1 MFQLRVAK
9 GRVLVAVTSSVVS
22 DRKRELTVLRRA
34 LEEAAAG
41 APSVVCVEGRV
52 GMGKTS
58 VLAETVRMARE
69 LGFEVFRAQCSPS
82 EHGFR
87 FGVVAQL
94 FESEADEI
102 LDGDADQAAMH
113 RLHRLV
119 REVSLETPVL
129 LAVDDVEHADAPS
142 LNFLSYLRRRLGEL
156 PVAVV
161 VTRGL
166 AVDATPLLREV
177 VGDARRVRLSGLD
190 QLACGRFLRTIFAS
204 GVTDEVVA
212 EWRVATRGN
221 PYLLGLRLR
230 DLGER
235 SGELVAR
242 LAHAGAEVVALA
254 RSFAVLGEADL
265 ALAGA
270 AAGLEPQEAVDA
282 SRALHG
288 LGFAGVP
295 MVLTTLE
302 QSTTAF
308 DRSVI
313 HARAARFRHDDQA
326 PVEDVAAHL
335 LEAAPI
341 GEDWV
346 RDVLRIAA
354 RRSTSDRAIACLRRL
369 LREPLPDDLRG
380 EVLVELSEA
389 QSLVDPCAAIAS
401 LNKAASASMDVL
413 AEGRMALLIAYDLA
427 GRRLYRDA
435 VAKVESV
442 IARVSGVDPDLAQR
456 LDLYAL
462 SLGLEESF
470 FSGEV
475 ETRIARLCGSRMTS
489 ARNQRFLNAVLAYR
503 GACIGASHGETRR
516 RVQSS
521 LPLHIGRDL
530 IDQFSFA
537 HLIVA
542 LIGIDEYEQADR
554 QCEEAL
560 RVTAERDLAVC
571 AAMVQGLRCHVAR
584 RLGTLPVAEQL
595 GLASLAR
602 LDALGANQDG
612 NLVIAVAGLVG
623 AWVDTGDTTSALR
636 LVRERELDGDLPEYA
651 HYHALL
657 HQRGRLHMALGD
669 PASALRDHLDCGR
682 RMERRGAR
690 NPSLQPW
697 RSHAALAHMALGER
711 DQALRLAEQE
721 LELARDW
728 GLAVPVGVALR
739 VSGVVTGDVAL
750 LEEAVVT
757 LRSTPARLELAR
769 ALVDWGVLLRTSGR
783 GPEALAAL
791 RQGHDTAKRCGAIP
805 LMGVAARELRAAGG
819 RPARTP
825 SGSVL
830 TAQEDHIVRRA
841 VLGLTNRQIAA
852 ELFVTPRAVE
862 LHLTRAYRKL
872 GISGRRD
879 LAAALEKAGA

>member
-1 MFQLRVAK
+1 M
-9 GRVLVAVTSSVVS
+9 AVTGSVVS
-22 DRKRELTVLRRA
+22 DRRRELTVLRHA
-34 LEEAAAG
+34 LEEAAVG
-41 APSVVCVEGRV
+41 VPSVVCVEGRV

-58 VLAETVRMARE
+58 LLTETVRMARE
-69 LGFEVFRAQCSPS
+69 LGFAVFRAQCSVS
-82 EHGFR
+82 ETGFR
-87 FGVVAQL
+87 FGVAAQL

-119 REVSLETPVL
+119 REMAAGSPVL
-129 LAVDDVEHADAPS
+129 LAVDDVEQADAAS

-177 VGDARRVRLSGLD
+177 VGEATRVRLAGLD
-190 QLACGRFLRTIFAS
+190 QAACGRFLRTIFSS
-204 GVTDEVVA
+204 GVTDEVVTD
-212 EWRVATRGN
+212 WRVATCGN
-221 PYLLGLRLR
+221 PYLLGLRPR

-235 SGELVAR
+235 SSELVAR
-242 LAHAGAEVVALA
+242 LAQAGPQVVALA
-254 RSFAVLGEADL
+254 RAFAVLGEADL

-270 AAGLEPQEAVDA
+270 AAGLGPREAVDA
-282 SRALHG
+282 SRALSG

-295 MVLTTLE
+295 MVLTTLA
-302 QSTTAF
+302 QSTTAL
-308 DRSVI
+308 DRAAI

-326 PVEDVAAHL
+326 PVEDVAAQL

-354 RRSTSDRAIACLRRL
+354 RRSTSDFAIACLRRL

-389 QSLVDPCAAIAS
+389 QSLVDPGAAIAS

-413 AEGRMALLIAYDLA
+413 AEGRMALLLAYDLA
-427 GRRLYRDA
+427 GRRLYRDG

-442 IARVSGVDPDLAQR
+442 IARVSGVDADLAQR

-475 ETRIARLCGSRMTS
+475 ETRIARLSGSRMTS
-489 ARNQRFLNAVLAYR
+489 GRNERFLNTLLAYR
-503 GACIGASHGETRR
+503 GACVGANPGETRR

-554 QCEEAL
+554 QCDEAL

-584 RLGTLPVAEQL
+584 RLGSLPDAERL
-595 GLASLAR
+595 GMTSLEK

-612 NLVIAVAGLVG
+612 TVVITVAGLVG
-623 AWVDTGDTTSALR
+623 AWVDTGDIASALR
-636 LVRERELDGDLPEYA
+636 LVRERELDGELPEYA

-669 PASALRDHLDCGR
+669 PVSSLRDHLDCGR

-690 NPSLQPW
+690 NPALQPW
-697 RSHAALAHMALGER
+697 RSHAALAHLALGER
-711 DQALRLAEQE
+711 DHAQRLVAQE

-728 GLAVPVGVALR
+728 GLAVPIGVALR
-739 VSGVVTGDVAL
+739 ISGVVTGDVAL
-750 LEEAVVT
+750 LEEAVST
-757 LRSTPARLELAR
+757 LRTSSARLELAR
-769 ALVDWGVLLRTSGR
+769 ALVDWGVVLRAAGR

-791 RQGHDTAKRCGAIP
+791 RQGHDVAKKCGAIP
-805 LMGVAARELRAAGG
+805 LMGLAARELRAAGG

-830 TAQEDHIVRRA
+830 TAQEEHIVRRA
-841 VLGLTNRQIAA
+841 VHGLTNRQIAA

>member
-1 MFQLRVAK
+1 M
-9 GRVLVAVTSSVVS
+9 AVTSSVVS
-22 DRKRELTVLRRA
+22 DRKRELAALRRA
-34 LEEAAAG
+34 LDEAAQG

-52 GMGKTS
+52 GLGKTT
-58 VLAETVRMARE
+58 VLAETVRMAKE
-69 LGFEVFRAQCSPS
+69 LGFTVFRAQCSAS
-82 EHGFR
+82 ESGFR

-102 LDGDADQAAMH
+102 FDGDADQAAMH

-119 REVSLETPVL
+119 REVSLGAPVL
-129 LAVDDVEHADAPS
+129 LAVDDVEQADAAS

-156 PVAVV
+156 PVLVV

-177 VGDARRVRLSGLD
+177 VGDARRIPLAGLD
-190 QLACGRFLRTIFAS
+190 QQACARFLRTIFAS

-212 EWRVATRGN
+212 DWRVATGGN
-221 PYLLGLRLR
+221 PYLLALRPR

-235 SGELVAR
+235 AGELVSR
-242 LAHAGAEVVALA
+242 LAQAGPQVVALA
-254 RSFAVLGEADL
+254 RSFAVLGEVDL

-270 AAGLEPQEAVDA
+270 AAGLGPREAVDA
-282 SRALHG
+282 TRALGG

-295 MVLTTLE
+295 MVLATLA
-302 QSTTAF
+302 QSTTAL
-308 DRSVI
+308 DRGAI

-341 GEDWV
+341 GADWV

-354 RRSTSDRAIACLRRL
+354 RRSTSDKQIAYLRRL

-389 QSLVDPCAAIAS
+389 QSLVDPGAAIAS
-401 LNKAASASMDVL
+401 LNKAAGQSMDVL
-413 AEGRMALLIAYDLA
+413 AEGRMALLLAYDLA
-427 GRRLYRDA
+427 GRRMYRDA

-442 IARVSGVDPDLAQR
+442 IARVSGVDADLAQR

-475 ETRIARLCGSRMTS
+475 ETRIARLSGSRMTS
-489 ARNQRFLNAVLAYR
+489 VSNERFFNTVLAYR
-503 GACIGASHGETRR
+503 GATIGANLGETRR
-516 RVQSS
+516 RVQAS
-521 LPLHIGRDL
+521 LPLHIGRDV
-530 IDQFSFA
+530 IDQYSFA
-537 HLIVA
+537 HMIVA

-560 RVTAERDLAVC
+560 RVTSERDLAVG
-571 AAMVQGLRCHVAR
+571 AALVQGLRCHVAR
-584 RLGTLPVAEQL
+584 RLGALPDAERL
-595 GLASLAR
+595 GITSLEK
-602 LDALGANQDG
+602 LDVLGANQDG
-612 NLVIAVAGLVG
+612 NVVVTVSGLVG

-636 LVRERELDGDLPEYA
+636 LLRDRELAGDLPEYS
-651 HYHALL
+651 HYQALL

-669 PASALRDHLDCGR
+669 PAAALRDHLDCGHR
-682 RMERRGAR
+682 VERRGAR
-690 NPSLQPW
+690 NPALQPW
-697 RSHAALAHMALGER
+697 RSHAALAHLALGQR

-739 VSGVVTGDVAL
+739 ISGVVAGSAAL
-750 LEEAVVT
+750 LEESVSA
-757 LRSTPARLELAR
+757 LRAAPARLELAR
-769 ALVDWGVLLRTSGR
+769 ALVDWGVVLRAAGR

-791 RQGHDTAKRCGAIP
+791 RQGHDLAKRCGAIP

-819 RPARTP
+819 RPARTQ

-841 VLGLTNRQIAA
+841 VHGLTNRQIAA

>member
-1 MFQLRVAK
+1 M
-9 GRVLVAVTSSVVS
+9 AVTSSAVS
-22 DRKRELTVLRRA
+22 DRKRELTALRRV

-41 APSVVCVEGRV
+41 VPSVVCVEGRV
-52 GMGKTS
+52 GLGKTS

-69 LGFEVFRAQCSPS
+69 LGFAVFRAQCSAS
-82 EHGFR
+82 ESAFR

-102 LDGDADQAAMH
+102 LGTDADQPVMH

-119 REVSLETPVL
+119 REVSAGSPVL
-129 LAVDDVEHADAPS
+129 LAVDDVEQADLPS
-142 LNFLSYLRRRLGEL
+142 LNFLAYLRRRLGEL
-156 PVAVV
+156 PVVVV

-166 AVDATPLLREV
+166 ALDATPLLREV
-177 VGDARRVRLSGLD
+177 VGDARRVRLTGLD
-190 QLACGRFLRTIFAS
+190 QQACGRFLRALFAG

-212 EWRVATRGN
+212 DWRVATCGN
-221 PYLLGLRLR
+221 PYLLGLRAR

-235 SGELVAR
+235 AGELVAR
-242 LAHAGAEVVALA
+242 LAQAGPQVVALA
-254 RSFAVLGEADL
+254 RAFAVLGEADL

-270 AAGLEPQEAVDA
+270 AAGLDPREAVDA
-282 SRALHG
+282 SRALSA

-295 MVLTTLE
+295 MVLTTLA
-302 QSTTAF
+302 QSTTAL
-308 DRSVI
+308 DRAAI
-313 HARAARFRHDDQA
+313 HARAARFRYDDQA
-326 PVEDVAAHL
+326 PVDDVAGHL
-335 LEAAPI
+335 LESAPI
-341 GEDWV
+341 GADWV
-346 RDVLRIAA
+346 RNVLRAAA
-354 RRSTSDRAIACLRRL
+354 RQSTSDRAIACLRRL

-389 QSLVDPCAAIAS
+389 QSLVDPGAALAS
-401 LNKAASASMDVL
+401 LTKAASASMDVL
-413 AEGRMALLIAYDLA
+413 AEGRMALLLACDLA
-427 GRRLYRDA
+427 GRRRYRDA
-435 VAKVESV
+435 VAKIESV
-442 IARVSGVDPDLAQR
+442 IARVSGVDADLAQR

-462 SLGLEESF
+462 SLGMEESF

-475 ETRIARLCGSRMTS
+475 ETRIARLSGARMTS
-489 ARNQRFLNAVLAYR
+489 ARNERFLNAVLAFR
-503 GACIGASHGETRR
+503 GATIGANPGETRR

-571 AAMVQGLRCHVAR
+571 AALAQALRCHVAR
-584 RLGTLPVAEQL
+584 RLGSLPDAERL
-595 GLASLAR
+595 GMTSLEK

-612 NLVIAVAGLVG
+612 NAVIAVAGLVG
-623 AWVDTGDTTSALR
+623 AWVDTGDVGSALR
-636 LVRERELDGDLPEYA
+636 LVRERELDGDLPEYT

-657 HQRGRLHMALGD
+657 HQRGRLHLALGD

-697 RSHAALAHMALGER
+697 RTHAALAHMALGER
-711 DQALRLAEQE
+711 DHAVRLAAQE

-728 GLAVPVGVALR
+728 GLAVPIGVALR
-739 VSGVVTGDVAL
+739 ASGVVTGSADL
-750 LEEAVVT
+750 LEEAVST
-757 LRSTPARLELAR
+757 LRSTSARLELAR
-769 ALVDWGVLLRTSGR
+769 ALVDLGVALRAGGR

-791 RQGHDTAKRCGAIP
+791 RQGHDLAKRCGAIP

-819 RPARTP
+819 RPSRTP

>member
-1 MFQLRVAK
+1 MAVA
-9 GRVLVAVTSSVVS
+9 GFVAS
-22 DRKRELTVLRRA
+22 DRKRELMALRRA
-34 LEEAAAG
+34 LEDAVAG
-41 APSVVCVEGRV
+41 TPSVVCVEGRV

-69 LGFEVFRAQCSPS
+69 LGFEVYRAQCSAS
-82 EHGFR
+82 ESRFR
-87 FGVVAQL
+87 FGVAAQL

-102 LDGDADQAAMH
+102 LDGDADQPVLH

-119 REVSLETPVL
+119 REVSAGSPLL
-129 LAVDDVEHADAPS
+129 LAVDDLEHADVQS
-142 LNFLSYLRRRLGEL
+142 LNYLSYLRRRLGEL

-166 AVDATPLLREV
+166 ALDATPVLREV
-177 VGDARRVRLSGLD
+177 VGDAVRVRLTGLD
-190 QLACGRFLRTIFAS
+190 QAACGRFLRTLFSS

-212 EWRVATRGN
+212 DWRVATCGN
-221 PYLLGLRLR
+221 PYLLGLRPR

-235 SGELVAR
+235 AGELTAR
-242 LAHAGAEVVALA
+242 LAQAGPQVVALA
-254 RSFAVLGEADL
+254 RSFAVLGEVDL

-270 AAGLEPQEAVDA
+270 AAGLGAEDAVA
-282 SRALHG
+282 AARALSG

-295 MVLTTLE
+295 MVQTTLA
-302 QSTTAF
+302 QSTTAL
-308 DRSVI
+308 DRAAI

-326 PVEDVAAHL
+326 PVDDVAAHL

-346 RDVLRIAA
+346 RDVLRAAA
-354 RRSTSDRAIACLRRL
+354 RRSSSDRAIACLRRL

-389 QSLVDPCAAIAS
+389 QSLVDPGAALAS
-401 LNKAASASMDVL
+401 LNKAAGASMDVL
-413 AEGRMALLIAYDLA
+413 AEGRMALLLAYDLA
-427 GRRLYRDA
+427 GRRMYRDA

-442 IARVSGVDPDLAQR
+442 IARVSGVDADLAQR

-462 SLGLEESF
+462 SLGLEESY

-475 ETRIARLCGSRMTS
+475 ETRIARLSGSRMTS
-489 ARNQRFLNAVLAYR
+489 ARNERFLNTLLAYR
-503 GACIGASHGETRR
+503 GATIGVSPGETRR

-537 HLIVA
+537 HMIVA

-571 AAMVQGLRCHVAR
+571 AALVQGLRCHVAR
-584 RLGTLPVAEQL
+584 RLGALPFAEQHGMTAL
-595 GLASLAR
+595 EK

-612 NLVIAVAGLVG
+612 NVVIAVTGLVG
-623 AWVDTGDTTSALR
+623 AWVDTGATASALR
-636 LVRERELDGDLPEYA
+636 LVRERELAGDLPEYA
-651 HYHALL
+651 HYQALL

-690 NPSLQPW
+690 NPALQPW
-697 RSHAALAHMALGER
+697 RSHAALAHLALGER
-711 DQALRLAEQE
+711 DQAFRLAAQE

-728 GLAVPVGVALR
+728 GLAVPIGVALR
-739 VSGVVTGDVAL
+739 VFGVVSGNEAL
-750 LEEAVVT
+750 LEEAVT
-757 LRSTPARLELAR
+757 MLRTSPARLELAR
-769 ALVDWGVLLRTSGR
+769 ALVDWGVALRSAGR

-791 RQGHDTAKRCGAIP
+791 RQGYDVAKRCGAIP

-830 TAQEDHIVRRA
+830 TSQEEHVVRRA

>member
-1 MFQLRVAK
+1 M
-9 GRVLVAVTSSVVS
+9 AVTSSVVS
-22 DRKRELTVLRRA
+22 DRKRELAAIRQA

-41 APSVVCVEGRV
+41 MPSVVCVEGRV

-58 VLAETVRMARE
+58 VLAEAVQMAKE
-69 LGFEVFRAQCSPS
+69 LGFEIFRAQCSAS
-82 EHGFR
+82 EAGFR

-94 FESEADEI
+94 FESEADAI

-119 REVSLETPVL
+119 RDVSAAAPVL
-129 LAVDDVEHADAPS
+129 LAVDDVEQSDFAS

-156 PVAVV
+156 PVALVL
-161 VTRGL
+161 TRGL
-166 AVDATPLLREV
+166 ALDATPLMREV
-177 VGDARRVRLSGLD
+177 VSDALRVRLGGLD
-190 QLACGRFLRTIFAS
+190 QLACARFLRTIFAS
-204 GVTDEVVA
+204 GVTEEIVA
-212 EWRVATRGN
+212 DWRVATGGN
-221 PYLLGLRLR
+221 PYLLGLRPR

-235 SGELVAR
+235 SSELVAR
-242 LAHAGAEVVALA
+242 LEQSGSHVVALA
-254 RSFAVLGEADL
+254 RAFAVLGEADL

-270 AAGLEPQEAVDA
+270 AAGLGPQEAVDA
-282 SRALHG
+282 SRALGG

-295 MVLTTLE
+295 MVLTTLA
-302 QSTTAF
+302 QSTTAL
-308 DRSVI
+308 DRAAI

-326 PVEDVAAHL
+326 PVEDVAAQL
-335 LEAAPI
+335 LDAAPI

-354 RRSTSDRAIACLRRL
+354 RRSSPDVAIACLRRL

-389 QSLVDPCAAIAS
+389 QSLVDPGAAIAS
-401 LNKAASASMDVL
+401 LNKAASQTMDVL
-413 AEGRMALLIAYDLA
+413 AEGRMALLLAYDLA

-442 IARVSGVDPDLAQR
+442 IARVAGVDADLAQR

-475 ETRIARLCGSRMTS
+475 ETRIARLSGARMTS
-489 ARNQRFLNAVLAYR
+489 ARNERFRNTLLAYR
-503 GACIGASHGETRR
+503 GATIGVNLGETRR
-516 RVQSS
+516 RVQAS

-537 HLIVA
+537 HLIAA
-542 LIGIDEYEQADR
+542 LIAIGDYEQADR
-554 QCEEAL
+554 QCEDAL
-560 RVTAERDLAVC
+560 RVASERDLALC

-584 RLGTLPVAEQL
+584 RLGTLPDAERL
-595 GLASLAR
+595 GMTSLEK
-602 LDALGANQDG
+602 LDGLGAHQDG
-612 NLVIAVAGLVG
+612 TMVVTVAGLVG
-623 AWVDTGDTTSALR
+623 AWVETGDTTSAWR
-636 LVRERELDGDLPEYA
+636 LLRERELDADLPDYS
-651 HYHALL
+651 HYHSLL
-657 HQRGRLHMALGD
+657 HHRGRLYTALGN
-669 PASALRDHLDCGR
+669 PAAALRDHLDCGR

-690 NPSLQPW
+690 NPALQPW
-697 RSHAALAHMALGER
+697 RSHAAMAYLALGER
-711 DQALRLAEQE
+711 EHAARLVAQE

-728 GLAVPVGVALR
+728 GLAVPAGVALR
-739 VSGVVTGDVAL
+739 VSGVVAGSAVL
-750 LEEAVVT
+750 LEEAVT
-757 LRSTPARLELAR
+757 ELRGTPARLELAR
-769 ALVDWGVLLRTSGR
+769 ALVDWGVALRSSGR
-783 GPEALAAL
+783 VPEALAAL
-791 RQGHDTAKRCGAIP
+791 RQGHDLAKKCGAIP
-805 LMGVAARELRAAGG
+805 LMGAAARELRAAGG

-830 TAQEDHIVRRA
+830 TAQEEHIVRRA

-852 ELFVTPRAVE
+852 ELYVTPRAVE

>member
-1 MFQLRVAK
+1 M
-9 GRVLVAVTSSVVS
+9 AVTSSVAS
-22 DRKRELTVLRRA
+22 DRRRELTEIRRA

-41 APSVVCVEGRV
+41 VPSVVCVEGRA
-52 GMGKTS
+52 GLGKTS
-58 VLAETVRMARE
+58 VLAETVRMARG
-69 LGFEVFRAQCSPS
+69 LGFEVFGAQCSAS
-82 EHGFR
+82 ESRFR

-102 LDGDADQAAMH
+102 LGAGADQAAMH

-119 REVSLETPVL
+119 REVSAGSAVL
-129 LAVDDVEHADAPS
+129 LAVDDVEQADAPS
-142 LNFLSYLRRRLGEL
+142 LNFLSYLRRRLGDL

-177 VGDARRVRLSGLD
+177 VGAARQVRLSGLD
-190 QLACGRFLRTIFAS
+190 QAACGRFLRTVFAS
-204 GVTDEVVA
+204 GVTDEVA
-212 EWRVATRGN
+212 TDWRIATRGN
-221 PYLLGLRLR
+221 PYLLGLRCR

-242 LAHAGAEVVALA
+242 LAQAGLQVVALA
-254 RSFAVLGEADL
+254 QAFAVLGEVDL

-270 AAGLEPQEAVDA
+270 AAGLDPRETVDA
-282 SRALHG
+282 SRALGG

-295 MVLTTLE
+295 MVQTTLA
-302 QSTTAF
+302 QTTTAL
-308 DRSVI
+308 DRAAI

-335 LEAAPI
+335 LESAPI
-341 GEDWV
+341 GAEWV

-354 RRSTSDRAIACLRRL
+354 RRSTSDKAIACLRRL

-389 QSLVDPCAAIAS
+389 QSLVDPGAALAS

-413 AEGRMALLIAYDLA
+413 AEGRMALLLAYDLA

-442 IARVSGVDPDLAQR
+442 IARVSGADADLAQR

-462 SLGLEESF
+462 ALGLEESF

-475 ETRIARLCGSRMTS
+475 QTRIARLTGSRMTS
-489 ARNQRFLNAVLAYR
+489 ARNERFLNTLLAYR
-503 GACIGASHGETRR
+503 GATIGANTGETRR
-516 RVQSS
+516 RVQAA

-542 LIGIDEYEQADR
+542 LLGIDEYEQADR

-560 RVTAERDLAVC
+560 RVTSERDLVLC
-571 AAMVQGLRCHVAR
+571 AALVQGLRCHVAR
-584 RLGTLPVAEQL
+584 RLGTLPDAQRL
-595 GLASLAR
+595 GLASLAG

-612 NLVIAVAGLVG
+612 NVVVTVAGLVG

-636 LVRERELDGDLPEYA
+636 LLRERELAGDLPEYA
-651 HYHALL
+651 HYQALL

-669 PASALRDHLDCGR
+669 PAAALRDHLDCGH

-697 RSHAALAHMALGER
+697 RSHAALAHLALGER
-711 DQALRLAEQE
+711 DQAARLAAQE
-721 LELARDW
+721 LELARDC
-728 GLAVPVGVALR
+728 GLAIPIGVALR
-739 VSGVVTGDVAL
+739 VSGVVAGNAVV
-750 LEEAVVT
+750 LEEAVSA

-769 ALVDWGVLLRTSGR
+769 ALVDWGVALRTSGR

-791 RQGHDTAKRCGAIP
+791 RQGHDLAKRCGAIP

-852 ELFVTPRAVE
+852 ELYVTPRAVE

>member
-1 MFQLRVAK
+1 M
-9 GRVLVAVTSSVVS
+9 
-22 DRKRELTVLRRA
+22 
-34 LEEAAAG
+34 
-41 APSVVCVEGRV
+41 PSVVCVEGRV

-58 VLAETVRMARE
+58 VLAETVRMARS
-69 LGFEVFRAQCSPS
+69 LGFEVFRAQCSVS
-82 EHGFR
+82 ESRFR

-102 LDGDADQAAMH
+102 LDGDADQAVLH

-119 REVSLETPVL
+119 RDVSAGSPVL
-129 LAVDDVEHADAPS
+129 LAVDDLEQADAQS

-177 VGDARRVRLSGLD
+177 VGDAVRVRLAGLD
-190 QLACGRFLRTIFAS
+190 HAACGRFLRAVFPS

-212 EWRVATRGN
+212 EWRVATCGN
-221 PYLLGLRLR
+221 PYLLGLRPR

-242 LAHAGAEVVALA
+242 LASAGPQVVALA
-254 RSFAVLGEADL
+254 RAFAVLGEADL

-270 AAGLEPQEAVDA
+270 AAGLGAEEAVAA
-282 SRALHG
+282 SRALSG

-295 MVLTTLE
+295 MVLTTLAA
-302 QSTTAF
+302 STTAL
-308 DRSVI
+308 DKALI

-326 PVEDVAAHL
+326 PVDDVAAHL

-389 QSLVDPCAAIAS
+389 QSLVDPGAALAS

-413 AEGRMALLIAYDLA
+413 AEGRMALLLAYDLA
-427 GRRLYRDA
+427 GRRMYRDA

-442 IARVSGVDPDLAQR
+442 IARVSGVDADLAQR

-462 SLGLEESF
+462 SLGLEESY
-470 FSGEV
+470 FSSEV
-475 ETRIARLCGSRMTS
+475 ETRIARLSGSRMTS
-489 ARNQRFLNAVLAYR
+489 ARNERFLHTLLAYR
-503 GACIGASHGETRR
+503 GATIGVSPGETRR
-516 RVQSS
+516 RVQAS

-542 LIGIDEYEQADR
+542 LIGIDEYELADR
-554 QCEEAL
+554 QCDEAL

-571 AAMVQGLRCHVAR
+571 AALVQGLRCHVAR
-584 RLGTLPVAEQL
+584 RLGALPAAEQHGMTAL
-595 GLASLAR
+595 EK
-602 LDALGANQDG
+602 LDALGVNQDG
-612 NLVIAVAGLVG
+612 NVVIAVAGLVG
-623 AWVDTGDTTSALR
+623 AWVDTGATASAVR
-636 LVRERELDGDLPEYA
+636 LVRERELSGDLPEYA
-651 HYHALL
+651 HYQALL

-669 PASALRDHLDCGR
+669 PVSALRDHLDCGR
-682 RMERRGAR
+682 RLERRGAR
-690 NPSLQPW
+690 NPALQPW
-697 RSHAALAHMALGER
+697 RSHAALAHLALGEL
-711 DQALRLAEQE
+711 DQALRLVAQE

-728 GLAVPVGVALR
+728 GLAVPIGVALR
-739 VSGVVTGDVAL
+739 VSGVVSGSVAL
-750 LEEAVVT
+750 LEEAVST
-757 LRSTPARLELAR
+757 LRDSSARLELAR
-769 ALVDWGVLLRTSGR
+769 ALIDWGVALRTSGR

-791 RQGHDTAKRCGAIP
+791 RQGHDVAKRCGAIP

-830 TAQEDHIVRRA
+830 TAQEEHVVRRA

>member
-1 MFQLRVAK
+1 MA
-9 GRVLVAVTSSVVS
+9 S
-22 DRKRELTVLRRA
+22 DRKRELTALRRV
-34 LEEAAAG
+34 LEEAASG

-52 GMGKTS
+52 GMGKTT
-58 VLAETVRMARE
+58 VLAETVRMARS
-69 LGFEVFRAQCSPS
+69 LGFEVFRAQCSVS
-82 EHGFR
+82 ESRFR

-94 FESEADEI
+94 FESEAEEI
-102 LDGDADQAAMH
+102 LFGDADQAALH

-119 REVSLETPVL
+119 RDVSAGSPVL
-129 LAVDDVEHADAPS
+129 LAVDDLEQADVQS

-166 AVDATPLLREV
+166 AQDATPLLREV
-177 VGDARRVRLSGLD
+177 VGDAVRVRLTGLD
-190 QLACGRFLRTIFAS
+190 QAACGRFLRTIFSS

-212 EWRVATRGN
+212 DWRVATCGN
-221 PYLLGLRLR
+221 PYLLGLRPR

-242 LAHAGAEVVALA
+242 LASAGPQVVALA
-254 RSFAVLGEADL
+254 RSFAVLGDADL

-270 AAGLEPQEAVDA
+270 AAGLGPEEAVDA
-282 SRALHG
+282 SRALSG

-295 MVLTTLE
+295 MVLTTLA
-302 QSTTAF
+302 QSTTAL
-308 DRSVI
+308 DKAAI

-326 PVEDVAAHL
+326 PVDDVAAHL

-346 RDVLRIAA
+346 RDVLRNAA
-354 RRSTSDRAIACLRRL
+354 RRSSSDRAIACLRRL

-389 QSLVDPCAAIAS
+389 QALVDPGAALAS

-413 AEGRMALLIAYDLA
+413 AEGRMALLLAYDLA
-427 GRRLYRDA
+427 GRRMYRDA

-442 IARVSGVDPDLAQR
+442 VARVSGVDADLAQR

-462 SLGLEESF
+462 SLGLEESY

-475 ETRIARLCGSRMTS
+475 ETRIARLSGSRMTS
-489 ARNQRFLNAVLAYR
+489 ARNERFLNTLLAYR
-503 GACIGASHGETRR
+503 GATIGVSPGETRR
-516 RVQSS
+516 RVQAS

-542 LIGIDEYEQADR
+542 LIGIDEYELADR
-554 QCEEAL
+554 QCDEAL

-571 AAMVQGLRCHVAR
+571 AALVQGLRCHVAR
-584 RLGTLPVAEQL
+584 RLGALPAAEQHGMTAL
-595 GLASLAR
+595 EK

-612 NLVIAVAGLVG
+612 NVVIAVAGLVG
-623 AWVDTGDTTSALR
+623 AWVDTGATASALR

-657 HQRGRLHMALGD
+657 HQRGRLHMALGN
-669 PASALRDHLDCGR
+669 PVSSLRDHLDCGW

-690 NPSLQPW
+690 NPALQPW
-697 RSHAALAHMALGER
+697 RSHAALAHLALGER
-711 DQALRLAEQE
+711 DQALRLAAQE

-728 GLAVPVGVALR
+728 GLAVPIGVALR
-739 VSGVVTGDVAL
+739 VSGAVSGSVPL
-750 LEEAVVT
+750 LEEAVST
-757 LRSTPARLELAR
+757 LRTSSARLELAR
-769 ALVDWGVLLRTSGR
+769 ALVDWGVALRACGR

-791 RQGHDTAKRCGAIP
+791 RQGHDVAKRCGAIP
-805 LMGVAARELRAAGG
+805 LMGMAARELRAAGG

-825 SGSVL
+825 SGTVL

-872 GISGRRD
+872 GITGRRD

>member
-1 MFQLRVAK
+1 MAVA
-9 GRVLVAVTSSVVS
+9 SSVVS
-22 DRKRELTVLRRA
+22 DRTRELTVVREALRGTS
-34 LEEAAAG
+34 AA
-41 APSVVCVEGRV
+41 VCVEGHV

-69 LGFEVFRAQCSPS
+69 LGFQVFGARCSAS
-82 EHGFR
+82 ESGFR

-102 LDGDADQAAMH
+102 LSVDADQAAMH

-119 REVSLETPVL
+119 REVSAASPALI
-129 LAVDDVEHADAPS
+129 AVDDVEQADAPS
-142 LNFLSYLRRRLGEL
+142 LKFLSYLCRRLSGL
-156 PVAVV
+156 PVVLV

-166 AVDATPLLREV
+166 AVDVTPLLREV
-177 VGDARRVRLSGLD
+177 VGAAERVRLTGLD
-190 QLACGRFLRTIFAS
+190 QAGSARFLRALFAS

-212 EWRVATRGN
+212 EWRVATGGN
-221 PYLLGLRLR
+221 PYLLGLRPR

-242 LAHAGAEVVALA
+242 LAQAGPSVVALA

-270 AAGLEPQEAVDA
+270 AAGLGPQEAVDA
-282 SRALHG
+282 SRALGG

-295 MVLTTLE
+295 MVLSTLA
-302 QSTTAF
+302 QSATAL
-308 DRSVI
+308 DRAAI

-326 PVEDVAAHL
+326 SVDEVAAHL

-341 GEDWV
+341 GEEWA
-346 RDVLRIAA
+346 RDVLRACA
-354 RRSTSDRAIACLRRL
+354 RKSTSDRAIACLRRL

-389 QSLVDPCAAIAS
+389 QSLVDPDAARAS
-401 LNKAASASMDVL
+401 LHKAAAASMDVA
-413 AEGRMALLIAYDLA
+413 AEGRMALLLAYDLA

-475 ETRIARLCGSRMTS
+475 ETRIARLVGSRMTS
-489 ARNQRFLNAVLAYR
+489 ARNARFLNTLLAYR
-503 GACIGASHGETRR
+503 GATIGANPGETRR
-516 RVQSS
+516 RVQGA
-521 LPLHIGRDL
+521 LPLRVGRDL

-537 HLIVA
+537 HMIVA
-542 LIGIDEYEQADR
+542 LIGIDEYELADR
-554 QCEEAL
+554 QCDEAL
-560 RVTAERDLAVC
+560 RVTSERDLGLCGAL
-571 AAMVQGLRCHVAR
+571 VQGLRCHVAR
-584 RLGTLPVAEQL
+584 RLGSLAVAEQL

-602 LDALGANQDG
+602 LDSVGAGQDG
-612 NLVIAVAGLVG
+612 NIVVSVAGLAGV
-623 AWVDTGDTTSALR
+623 WVDTGDTSSALR
-636 LVRERELDGDLPEYA
+636 LVRERSLDGDLPEYS
-651 HYHALL
+651 HYNALL

-669 PASALRDHLDCGR
+669 PVSALRDHLLCGQ

-711 DQALRLAEQE
+711 DQASRLAFQE

-728 GLAVPVGVALR
+728 GLAVPIGVAAR
-739 VSGVVTGDVAL
+739 VAGVVASDVVL
-750 LEEAVVT
+750 LEEAVST
-757 LRSTPARLELAR
+757 LRGTPARLELAR
-769 ALVDWGVLLRTSGR
+769 ALVDRGVVLRALGR
-783 GPEALAAL
+783 RPEALAAL
-791 RQGHDTAKRCGAIP
+791 RQGHDVAKGCGAIP
-805 LMGVAARELRAAGG
+805 LMSLAARELRAAGG
-819 RPARTP
+819 RPARVP

-830 TAQEDHIVRRA
+830 TAQEEHIVRRA
-841 VLGLTNRQIAA
+841 VHGLTNRQIAA

>member
-1 MFQLRVAK
+1 MAVA
-9 GRVLVAVTSSVVS
+9 SSVVS
-22 DRKRELTVLRRA
+22 DRGRELTAVRRA
-34 LEEAAAG
+34 LDEAALG
-41 APSVVCVEGRV
+41 VPSVVCVEGRV

-58 VLAETVRMARE
+58 LLAETVRMARD
-69 LGFEVFRAQCSPS
+69 LGFAVFRAQCSVS
-82 EHGFR
+82 ESGFR

-102 LDGDADQAAMH
+102 LDGDVDQAAMH

-119 REVSLETPVL
+119 REVSIGSPVL
-129 LAVDDVEHADAPS
+129 LAVDDVEHADVPS

-166 AVDATPLLREV
+166 ALDATPLLREV
-177 VGDARRVRLSGLD
+177 VGDAQRVRLAGLD
-190 QLACGRFLRTIFAS
+190 QPACGRFLRTIFTS

-212 EWRVATRGN
+212 DWRVATRGN
-221 PYLLGLRLR
+221 PYLLGLRRR

-242 LAHAGAEVVALA
+242 FAQAGPQVVALA
-254 RSFAVLGEADL
+254 RSFAVLGDADL

-270 AAGLEPQEAVDA
+270 AAGLGPREAVEA
-282 SRALHG
+282 SRALSG

-295 MVLTTLE
+295 MVLTTLA
-302 QSTTAF
+302 QSTTAL
-308 DRSVI
+308 DRAAI

-326 PVEDVAAHL
+326 PVDDVAAHL

-354 RRSTSDRAIACLRRL
+354 RRSTSDVAIACLRRL

-389 QSLVDPCAAIAS
+389 QSLVDPGAAIAS

-413 AEGRMALLIAYDLA
+413 AEGRMALLLAYDLA
-427 GRRLYRDA
+427 GRRMYRDA

-442 IARVSGVDPDLAQR
+442 VARVSGVDADLAQR

-475 ETRIARLCGSRMTS
+475 ETRIARLSGSRMTS
-489 ARNQRFLNAVLAYR
+489 ARNERFLNTVLAYR
-503 GACIGASHGETRR
+503 GAMIGANLGETRR
-516 RVQSS
+516 RVRAS

-554 QCEEAL
+554 QCDEAL

-571 AAMVQGLRCHVAR
+571 AALVQGLRCHVAR
-584 RLGTLPVAEQL
+584 RLGALPSAEQH
-595 GLASLAR
+595 GMTSLEK

-612 NLVIAVAGLVG
+612 NVVVAVAGLVG
-623 AWVDTGDTTSALR
+623 AWVDTGDTASALR
-636 LVRERELDGDLPEYA
+636 LVRDRELDGDLPEYT

-657 HQRGRLHMALGD
+657 HQRGRLRMALGD

-711 DQALRLAEQE
+711 DQALRLAAQE

-728 GLAVPVGVALR
+728 GLAVPIGVALR
-739 VSGVVTGDVAL
+739 VSGVVTGSVAL
-750 LEEAVVT
+750 LEEAVT
-757 LRSTPARLELAR
+757 MLRTSPARLELAR
-769 ALVDWGVLLRTSGR
+769 ALVDWGVALRAYGR

-791 RQGHDTAKRCGAIP
+791 RQGHEVAKRCGAIP

-879 LAAALEKAGA
+879 LAAALEKAGV

>member
-1 MFQLRVAK
+1 
-9 GRVLVAVTSSVVS
+9 VAVASSVVS
-22 DRKRELTVLRRA
+22 DRKRELTAVREA
-34 LEEAAAG
+34 LEQAAAG

-52 GMGKTS
+52 GMGKSS
-58 VLAETVRMARE
+58 VLAEAVRMARE
-69 LGFEVFRAQCSPS
+69 LGFEVFHAQCSVS
-82 EHGFR
+82 ESGFR

-94 FESEADEI
+94 FVSEADEI
-102 LDGDADQAAMH
+102 LDGAADQAAMH

-119 REVSLETPVL
+119 REVSLGSPVL
-129 LAVDDVEHADAPS
+129 LAVDDLEQADAPS

-166 AVDATPLLREV
+166 AADASPLLREV
-177 VGDARRVRLSGLD
+177 VGDALRVRLAGLD

-212 EWRVATRGN
+212 DWRVATCGN
-221 PYLLGLRLR
+221 PYLLGLRPR

-235 SGELVAR
+235 SGELVGR
-242 LAHAGAEVVALA
+242 LAQAGSRVVALA
-254 RSFAVLGEADL
+254 RSFAVLGDADL
-265 ALAGA
+265 GLAGA
-270 AAGLEPQEAVDA
+270 AAGLSAQEAVDA
-282 SRALHG
+282 SRALG
-288 LGFAGVP
+288 GMGFAGVP
-295 MVLTTLE
+295 MVLSTLAR
-302 QSTTAF
+302 STTAL
-308 DRSVI
+308 DRAAI

-326 PVEDVAAHL
+326 PVDDVAAHL

-346 RDVLRIAA
+346 RDVLRACA
-354 RRSTSDRAIACLRRL
+354 RQSTSDRAIACLRRL

-389 QSLVDPCAAIAS
+389 QSLVDPGAALAS

-413 AEGRMALLIAYDLA
+413 AEGRMALLLAYDLA

-442 IARVSGVDPDLAQR
+442 IARVSGVDADLAQR

-475 ETRIARLCGSRMTS
+475 ETRIARLLGSRMTS
-489 ARNQRFLNAVLAYR
+489 ARNERFLNTVLAYR
-503 GACIGASHGETRR
+503 GATIGANPGETRR
-516 RVQSS
+516 RVQAA

-537 HLIVA
+537 HMIVA

-560 RVTAERDLAVC
+560 RVTSERDLAVG
-571 AAMVQGLRCHVAR
+571 AALVQGLRCHVSR
-584 RLGTLPVAEQL
+584 RLGALAAAERF
-595 GLASLAR
+595 GMTSLEK
-602 LDALGANQDG
+602 LDALGANQEG
-612 NLVIAVAGLVG
+612 NVVAAVAGLVG
-623 AWVDTGDTTSALR
+623 TWVDTGDTTSALR
-636 LVRERELDGDLPEYA
+636 LVRERSFDGDLPEYS
-651 HYHALL
+651 HYQALL
-657 HQRGRLHMALGD
+657 HQRGRLHMALGE
-669 PASALRDHLDCGR
+669 PVSALRDHLACGA

-697 RSHAALAHMALGER
+697 RSHAALAHLALGER
-711 DQALRLAEQE
+711 DRALRLAAQE

-728 GLAVPVGVALR
+728 GLAVPIGVALR
-739 VSGVVTGDVAL
+739 VFGVVSGDVTL
-750 LEEAVVT
+750 LEEAVST
-757 LRSTPARLELAR
+757 LRASSARLELAR
-769 ALVDWGVLLRTSGR
+769 ALVDWGVLLRSVGR

-791 RQGHDTAKRCGAIP
+791 RQGHETAKRCGAIP
-805 LMGVAARELRAAGG
+805 LMGVAARELRVAGG

-872 GISGRRD
+872 GVAGRRD